1 MASHQFRSSWSGKGH
16 ALPVS
21 LFLSYSLHH
30 CGTSV
35 IYIYFIKDKKKRRK
49 IRLKHMALLKPVSDT
64 RERNCSQ
71 YAFRSGTSTLPS
83 LALLLVN
90 LPWRLKEL
98 NDGTHRSQKLWPRT
112 EEVVIACGQPGST
125 SPVAFTAGLCHW
137 ASWFCAS
144 CRVLER
150 GHAIFI
156 SGVAFKQLVSGLVD
170 HCTVSKW
177 FRQTLVTLSVT
188 VTSYQCASGFKKK
201 KKSNPGKEL

>member
-35 IYIYFIKDKKKRRK
+35 IYIYFIKDKKKKGK
-49 IRLKHMALLKPVSDT
+49 ITLKRVALLKPVSDM

-90 LPWRLKEL
+90 LPRRLKEL
-98 NDGTHRSQKLWPRT
+98 NDGTHRSWKLWPRT
-112 EEVVIACGQPGST
+112 EEDCMW
-125 SPVAFTAGLCHW
+125 TAGKHEPCCLY
-137 ASWFCAS
+137 
-144 CRVLER
+144 
-150 GHAIFI
+150 
-156 SGVAFKQLVSGLVD
+156 SGPVPLGVMVSHELQ
-170 HCTVSKW
+170 S
-177 FRQTLVTLSVT
+177 
-188 VTSYQCASGFKKK
+188 
-201 KKSNPGKEL
+201 PGKGACCLHFRGSF